1 MAISNAFSIG
11 YIPGSNPSP
20 TTRTSRALMRSLILC
35 KSSFLLGPPLP
46 KRLSGRGAAGVV
58 DVPVPVGF
66 TNLLPP
72 GAGLLNLP
80 AFGLNGAA
88 IACSS

>member
-1 MAISNAFSIG
+1 
-11 YIPGSNPSP
+11 
-20 TTRTSRALMRSLILC
+20 MRSLMAC

-46 KRLSGRGAAGVV
+46 KRLSGRGVV
-58 DVPVPVGF
+58 VVPVGF
-66 TNLLPP
+66 TNLLPA

-88 IACSS
+88 ISCSSLKFC

>member
-1 MAISNAFSIG
+1 
-11 YIPGSNPSP
+11 
-20 TTRTSRALMRSLILC
+20 MRSLIAC

-46 KRLSGRGAAGVV
+46 KRLSGRGVV
-58 DVPVPVGF
+58 VVVVAVPAGF
-66 TNLLPP
+66 TNLLPA

-88 IACSS
+88 IACSSYFFVNTLFILLLIVSV